1 MKYINYNGN
10 IYHEHEQLMPV
21 TNRGFRYGDSFF
33 ETMAM
38 FNRKVPLLDY
48 HWNRLE
54 FTAEV
59 LGMVLPTRFNIETFK
74 EMLLDLAA
82 VNESVQNARVRLQL
96 YRKGGGLYL
105 PDDDEAGYTFSID
118 KLENDRFESGN
129 GLVVGMR
136 DDCYKPT
143 GMVSDLKN
151 SNALNYVLSARFAK
165 AEGWDE
171 CILLNDADTISEG
184 LYSNVFIVKNDR
196 FVTPHLDSG
205 CVNGVMRTVLI
216 SVLDDMI
223 EERAVT
229 TEDLLNADEI
239 LLTNAVR
246 GVQWV
251 KEYKGKTYTNKKA
264 VELTAFLNN
273 SLLLSA

>member
-10 IYHEHEQLMPV
+10 IYPEHEQLMPV
-21 TNRGFRYGDSFF
+21 TNRGFKYGDSFF

-38 FNRKVPLLDY
+38 FNRRVPLLDY

-59 LGMVLPTRFNIETFK
+59 LGMVLPKRFNIERFQ

-82 VNESVQNARVRLQL
+82 VNESVHHARVRLQV

-105 PDDDEAGYTFSID
+105 PEEDEAGYTISID
-118 KLENDRFESGN
+118 KLENSCFDCGA
-129 GLVVGMR
+129 GLVVGVR

-151 SNALNYVLSARFAK
+151 SNALNYVLAARFAK

-171 CILLNDADTISEG
+171 CILLNDADTISEA
-184 LYSNVFIVKNDR
+184 LHSNVFIVKNDR

-216 SVLDDMI
+216 SILDEAV
-223 EERAVT
+223 EERAVS
-229 TEDLLNADEI
+229 TEELLNADEI
-239 LLTNAVR
+239 LLTNAVK
-246 GVQWV
+246 GIQWV
-251 KEYKGKTYTNKKA
+251 REYNGKTYSNKKA
-264 VELTAFLNN
+264 VELTAFLNK
-273 SLLLSA
+273 SLLLT

>member
-10 IYHEHEQLMPV
+10 IYPEHEQLMPV

-59 LGMVLPTRFNIETFK
+59 LGMVLPKRFNVETFQ

-82 VNESVQNARVRLQL
+82 VNESVQNARVRLQV

-105 PDDDEAGYTFSID
+105 PDDDEAGFTFSID
-118 KLENDRFESGN
+118 KLENERFECGN
-129 GLVVGMR
+129 GLLAGLR

-151 SNALNYVLSARFAK
+151 NNALNYVLAARFAQ

-171 CILLNDADTISEG
+171 CILLNDADTISEA

-196 FVTPHLDSG
+196 FITPYLDSG

-216 SVLDDMI
+216 SILDEAV
-223 EERAVT
+223 EERAVKA
-229 TEDLLNADEI
+229 EELLHADEI

-251 KEYKGKTYTNKKA
+251 REYNGKIYSNKKA
-264 VELTAFLNN
+264 VELTAFLNQ
-273 SLLLSA
+273 SLLLT

>member
-10 IYHEHEQLMPV
+10 IYPEHEQLMPV

-59 LGMVLPTRFNIETFK
+59 LGMVLPKRFNIETFQ

-82 VNESVQNARVRLQL
+82 VNESVQNARVRLQV

-105 PDDDEAGYTFSID
+105 PDDDEAGFTFSID
-118 KLENDRFESGN
+118 MLEIELFECGN
-129 GLVVGMR
+129 GLLAGLR
-136 DDCYKPT
+136 EDCYKPT

-151 SNALNYVLSARFAK
+151 NNALNYVLAARFAQ

-171 CILLNDADTISEG
+171 CILLNDADTISEA
-184 LYSNVFIVKNDR
+184 LYSNVFIVKNNR

-205 CVNGVMRTVLI
+205 CVNGVLRTVLI
-216 SVLDDMI
+216 SILDEAV
-223 EERAVT
+223 EERAVKP
-229 TEDLLNADEI
+229 EVLLQADEK

-251 KEYKGKTYTNKKA
+251 REYNGKIYSNKKA
-264 VELTAFLNN
+264 VELTAFLNQ
-273 SLLLSA
+273 SLLLT

>member
-10 IYHEHEQLMPV
+10 IYLEHEQLMPV

-59 LGMVLPTRFNIETFK
+59 LGMVLPKRFNVETFQ

-82 VNESVQNARVRLQL
+82 VNESVQNARVRLQV

-105 PDDDEAGYTFSID
+105 PDDDEAGFTFSID
-118 KLENDRFESGN
+118 KLENERFECGN
-129 GLVVGMR
+129 GLLAGLR

-143 GMVSDLKN
+143 GMVSELKN
-151 SNALNYVLSARFAK
+151 NNALNYVLAARFAK

-171 CILLNDADTISEG
+171 CILLNDADTISEA

-196 FVTPHLDSG
+196 FITPYLDSG

-216 SVLDDMI
+216 SILDEAV
-223 EERAVT
+223 EERAVKA
-229 TEDLLNADEI
+229 EELQHADEI

-251 KEYKGKTYTNKKA
+251 REYNGKIYSNKKA
-264 VELTAFLNN
+264 VELTAFLNQ
-273 SLLLSA
+273 SLLLT